1 MCAEIEIERVKWLRP
16 GDDAPMEITVHKV
29 QSGIIQ
35 RMYLHNELV
44 QDTFSVRPYQLGQAC
59 DGTIDDPVHGLFIL
73 YCRAMRLDAGKLYQ
87 AAYPDECGHYTLAY
101 QEAVLL
107 RARDQGIAEPA
118 AWDDEAFNGLLE
130 SLGEINNHQLV
141 LKLMEA
147 QRELATTGIP
157 NPPMRPKE
165 DNPAAI
171 IGALL
176 NIRNIANDNRK
187 GESDE

>member
-16 GDDAPMEITVHKV
+16 GDDAPMELTVHKV
-29 QSGIIQ
+29 QGGIMQ
-35 RMYLHNELV
+35 RMYLRDELV
-44 QDTFSVRPYQLGQAC
+44 QDTFSPRPYQLGQAC

-118 AWDDEAFNGLLE
+118 EWTDEAFKGLLE
-130 SLGEINNHQLV
+130 SLGEINNHQL
-141 LKLMEA
+141 A
-147 QRELATTGIP
+147 QAVTAAHISLAETGIP
-157 NPPMRPKE
+157 NPPMQPIT
-165 DNPAAI
+165 DSATAI

-187 GESDE
+187 GKSDE